1 MHAKSIGEF
10 RLTWDSAIAQS
21 KLWSQP
27 SIFESIRK
35 KWLALFGWSQSEF
48 RSDSLRKR
56 L

>member
-35 KWLALFGWSQSEF
+35 NDLHFLADLSPNLGAIVSGK
-48 RSDSLRKR
+48 D
-56 L
+56 